1 MRRVAPS
8 GMEPA
13 LSVSRDLWRVFASL
27 RPSGAVRVAA
37 LVFCGTSVLG
47 GVGLALAQGLSEQ
60 QVRCLQLQQELAAAQ
75 GGGGVNR
82 EELGRIEQ
90 QIAQADRVFQGTR
103 AAMDDAGCFDSF
115 FIFGRGL
122 VRSPKCLKM
131 NDRVEDARRQLTQ
144 LQQQRQALMGG
155 GGNKRRQAELQQA
168 MARSGCGGVRAPQP
182 RRGGGLF
189 DFFGGGRDDEV
200 EELPQTPIYRSIDP
214 NGRYRSV
221 CVRLCD
227 GFFYPIHYSTYGSQL
242 GQDAQQ
248 CQSSCAAPAE
258 LYVYRNPG
266 QDIEQAVSLTGSAY
280 MDLPVALR
288 FRKEY
293 VRGCSCKQ
301 AEYNPTEIEAAN
313 KRAEADTGAQP
324 AKGKGKAPPLPE
336 TPAPQ
341 AAAPATGDQ
350 QLNLDITGSNEP
362 APPPAPEAAPAAV
375 PEAQQPPPPPP
386 VEAAAP
392 PPPPPPVEAAAPP
405 PPPPAPPAAKPA
417 TPPAPPPA
425 AEAVPPPPA
434 SAEASPAQSTVVKR
448 KTPPAAQPASPFGP
462 QF

>member
-1 MRRVAPS
+1 MRRAAPS

-13 LSVSRDLWRVFASL
+13 LSVSHDLWRVLASL
-27 RPSGAVRVAA
+27 RPSGAARLAA
-37 LVFCGTSVLG
+37 LAFC
-47 GVGLALAQGLSEQ
+47 GVGLVGGTDPASAQSEQ
-60 QVRCLQLQQELAAAQ
+60 QVRCLQLQEELAAAQ
-75 GGGGVNR
+75 GGGGANR
-82 EELGRIEQ
+82 EELGRIEE

-103 AAMDDAGCFDSF
+103 AAMEDAGCFDSF

-155 GGNKRRQAELQQA
+155 GGNKRRQAELRDA
-168 MARSGCGGVRAPQP
+168 MARSGCGGVRAQP
-182 RRGGGLF
+182 VRRGWF
-189 DFFGGGRDDEV
+189 DFFSGGRDEEV

-227 GFFYPIHYSTYGSQL
+227 GFFYPIHYSIYGSQL
-242 GQDAQQ
+242 AQDAQQ

-288 FRKEY
+288 YHKEY
-293 VRGCSCKQ
+293 VKGCSCKQ

-324 AKGKGKAPPLPE
+324 AKGNATVPAPPLPE
-336 TPAPQ
+336 APAPQ
-341 AAAPATGDQ
+341 AAAPAATGDQ

-362 APPPAPEAAPAAV
+362 APAPSPEAAPAAI

-386 VEAAAP
+386 ATPQPPPPAVEAAAP
-392 PPPPPPVEAAAPP
+392 PPSPPPS
-405 PPPPAPPAAKPA
+405 PAAKPA
-417 TPPAPPPA
+417 APPAPPPA
-425 AEAVPPPPA
+425 AEAAPPPPPPA

-448 KTPPAAQPASPFGP
+448 KTPPATAPASPFGP